1 MLTGQSSFQLH
12 LVTSQIT
19 QMKNPIVSFRRS
31 YYAANWASFTFNGLL
46 NWIQQYQVSI
56 KVFFLI
62 VGNCQCLVWTNWD
75 PQWDHL
81 SRIWLH
87 QGKRRFCSASL
98 TAFPGRKNISQTS
111 FRIGRACWRM
121 GRSLS
126 TCQILTLRLSRTYR
140 CSASPGKPSSLQIV
154 FWLWD
159 SLLTWLCCTFQW
171 RRWDGGGCFKFRSC
185 KHRRKKR
192 YGWWRH
198 CKGVI
203 RDRIGR
209 SVPPPN
215 TTCLSPRLNPGFTIG
230 LCFSPP
236 GSTEEETQEKEEE
249 GEPKE
254 VQKVEKLSFLAS
266 FSILK
271 SFSDSTTF
279 GRSRR
284 VKRHLAVVLLYKS
297 RFIIRFCLQQSL
309 QVFSLVDKIICPIT
323 QAPQVQGEEPEA
335 DQSQSEPAKKK
346 ITYAQ
351 LVKEGRRFNIDL
363 VSKVTQSQTH

>member
-1 MLTGQSSFQLH
+1 
-12 LVTSQIT
+12 
-19 QMKNPIVSFRRS
+19 MKNPIVSFRRS

-56 KVFFLI
+56 KVFSY
-62 VGNCQCLVWTNWD
+62 CWK
-75 PQWDHL
+75 L
-81 SRIWLH
+81 SVFSMNKLGSTMRSFISNLT
-87 QGKRRFCSASL
+87 ASRKETVCL
-98 TAFPGRKNISQTS
+98 TAFLGRKNISRTS

-126 TCQILTLRLSRTYR
+126 TCQILTLHLSRTYR

-154 FWLWD
+154 FWPWD

-185 KHRRKKR
+185 KHRRKKH

-203 RDRIGR
+203 RDGIGR
-209 SVPPPN
+209 SVPPLN
-215 TTCLSPRLNPGFTIG
+215 TTCLSPHWNPGFTIG
-230 LCFSPP
+230 LCFSPL
-236 GSTEEETQEKEEE
+236 GSIEEETQEKEEE

-271 SFSDSTTF
+271 SFSYSTTF

-297 RFIIRFCLQQSL
+297 RFIIRFCLQRNL